1 MPDLSSLLMQNPPDQ
16 DSGEFASL
24 ARLAQPQ
31 MMGNV
36 PIGAS
41 GTAAVQ
47 YGQDR
52 QQYQA
57 ILQQAIQQAQKT
69 AALRG
74 QQGQEYMAGA
84 PGRLAGIDVANQTA
98 QQAQTDLPTSLD
110 TQSTN
115 TQTANVQSKSA
126 MIAAESAKLAPYVNL
141 YSQAK
146 SEDDKRAVL
155 DMMKAHGITNIGKYQ
170 IDDVPTA
177 KLDPVMDMLQKSQ
190 INSVPQQQKLQQEE
204 ATGDA
209 WVKRAEA
216 QGDNMRDVAKIRAQ
230 ASADRSEAM
239 QKAAAAKGQNMQQW
253 EAEMYNKMRSGTM
266 TDADKSAF
274 LYHLND
280 RYAVANAHAINQPP
294 TINPDAINTPGAPP
308 ILNAP
313 KTTSAPALP
322 GSAGANV
329 NTVDL
334 KAGTATIGGK
344 VHQITGQGNRG
355 NYQLDDGTVI
365 DPSGKVISK

>member
-1 MPDLSSLLMQNPPDQ
+1 MPDLSSLLMQTPPDQ

-177 KLDPVMDMLQKSQ
+177 KLDPVMEMLQQSQ
-190 INSVPQQQKLQQEE
+190 IKSVPQQQKLQQEE

-209 WVKRAEA
+209 WVKRVHE
-216 QGDNMRDVAKIRAQ
+216 QGKNQETVANIRAT
-230 ASADRSEAM
+230 SAAEHY
-239 QKAAAAKGQNMQQW
+239 QTLLKIAAAKGQNMQQL
-253 EAEMYNKMRSGTM
+253 EAELYHKMIDHTA
-266 TDADKSAF
+266 TDAERDAF
-274 LYHLND
+274 LYHIND
-280 RYAVANAHAINQPP
+280 RLAIANAHAINQPP
-294 TINPDAINTPGAPP
+294 TINPDAINTPGSPP

-313 KTTSAPALP
+313 KTTKAAPLP
-322 GSAGANV
+322 ATMSPNAI
-329 NTVDL
+329 DL